1 MPEQSSLPQPSLM
14 STEYSLP
21 VLSTAYPELENKH
34 ALKSPSWDTS
44 KAPNGSKLK
53 DSSISSLPSSMTG
66 SDGYVGYGAF
76 GNRSNSLSRNPN
88 LAGYSFAT
96 STFSPYQ
103 FFHSSSSPMAPQP
116 TSSPSFSSGSGTV
129 AAPVLSN
136 GLGATCL
143 AGPAT
148 PAAPPAPTGPAPSGP
163 SYSRLGSKHLSSSIL
178 QMNTTMDD
186 IPVLLRRPNLSSYP
200 SSSPSS
206 NQASRRSLSVSNSNL
221 KKPISSPFASNS
233 SAATPSPA
241 NAHRLSTPTLS
252 PRLNPVTSA
261 NTAPPYNGETTSYPS
276 SKTSSSF
283 QSLRS
288 SGSPF
293 LPDTF
298 TPSLTA
304 SFTSTASSGSIDSAP
319 PLPPNAS
326 VVPAA
331 GIPTTLLDPSALCVP
346 AYMPEEANAQPA
358 VSSNLAPFSFP
369 SNNILSFCKDQHG
382 CRYLQRLLEKKN
394 PAYVDVVFNETQ
406 AYLPILMVDAF
417 GNYLCQKLFEHVS
430 DAQRSTFVQIIAPKL
445 VPISFNMHGTRAL
458 QKIIDLVSSPDQV
471 SCIVDALRPNVVMLT
486 KDLNGNHVIQKCL
499 NKFSHEDCQFI
510 FDAICNDPVDVSTHR
525 HGCCVVQ
532 RCFDH
537 ASPAQIEQLVQ
548 HIIPHALLLVQDA
561 FGNYVLQY
569 VLELNDPSHTET
581 IVNHFVSKIRV
592 LSTQKFSSNV
602 IEKCIFYS
610 PFPLKEKLIAE
621 LMDEKFLAKMLR
633 DSFANYVIQTAL
645 DNADPKQRI
654 KLAERIKPLIPSIKN
669 TPCGRRII
677 SKLERQRPNLKEKE

>member
-1 MPEQSSLPQPSLM
+1 MSEQSSLPQPSPM
-14 STEYSLP
+14 SAEYSLP
-21 VLSTAYPELENKH
+21 TLSSAYSELENKH
-34 ALKSPSWDTS
+34 ALKSPPWDPS
-44 KAPNGSKLK
+44 KASTGSKLK
-53 DSSISSLPSSMTG
+53 DGTIPSFPSSMT
-66 SDGYVGYGAF
+66 SSESYVGYGAF
-76 GNRSNSLSRNPN
+76 GNRSNSLSRTPN
-88 LAGYSFAT
+88 LGSYSFAT
-96 STFSPYQ
+96 STFTPYQ
-103 FFHSSSSPMAPQP
+103 LFHSSSSSSLVPQP
-116 TSSPSFSSGSGTV
+116 TSAPSISSGSGAV

-143 AGPAT
+143 AT
-148 PAAPPAPTGPAPSGP
+148 PAAPVGPTAPASSGP

-200 SSSPSS
+200 SSSASS
-206 NQASRRSLSVSNSNL
+206 NQGSRRSLSVSNSNL
-221 KKPISSPFASNS
+221 KRPTSTPYASNS
-233 SAATPSPA
+233 GVATPSPA

-252 PRLNPVTSA
+252 PRLNHATSA
-261 NTAPPYNGETTSYPS
+261 NTAPAYNGDSGPYPS
-276 SKTSSSF
+276 SKTPSSF

-293 LPDTF
+293 LTDSF

-304 SFTSTASSGSIDSAP
+304 SFTSTASSGSNDSAP
-319 PLPPNAS
+319 PLPPNALGI
-326 VVPAA
+326 PAA

-358 VSSNLAPFSFP
+358 VSSTVAPFSFP

-406 AYLPILMVDAF
+406 AYLPVLMVDAF

-430 DAQRSTFVQIIAPKL
+430 DAQRSKFVQTIAPKL

-458 QKIIDLVSSPDQV
+458 QKIIDLVSSPGQV

-499 NKFSHEDCQFI
+499 NRFSHEDCQFI

-569 VLELNDPSHTET
+569 VLELNNPSHTET
-581 IVNHFVSKIRV
+581 IVNHFISKVRV

-610 PFPLKEKLIAE
+610 PFPLKEKLIDE
-621 LMDEKFLAKMLR
+621 LMDEKFLAKMLK

-645 DNADPKQRI
+645 DNADPKQRM

-677 SKLERQRPNLKEKE
+677 SKLERQRHSSKEKE

>member
-1 MPEQSSLPQPSLM
+1 MPEQSSLPHPSLM

-53 DSSISSLPSSMTG
+53 DSSIPYFPSSIAA
-66 SDGYVGYGAF
+66 SDGYAGYGAF
-76 GNRSNSLSRNPN
+76 GNRSNSLSRNSN

-96 STFSPYQ
+96 PTFAPYQ
-103 FFHSSSSPMAPQP
+103 FLSSSSSSLVPQTTP
-116 TSSPSFSSGSGTV
+116 TSSMSSASGTI
-129 AAPVLSN
+129 APPVLSN
-136 GLGATCL
+136 GLGSTCL
-143 AGPAT
+143 TA
-148 PAAPPAPTGPAPSGP
+148 PAAPASSGP
-163 SYSRLGSKHLSSSIL
+163 SSSRFGSKHLSSSIL
-178 QMNTTMDD
+178 QMNTTLDD

-206 NQASRRSLSVSNSNL
+206 NQGSRRSLSMSNSNI
-221 KKPISSPFASNS
+221 KKSISTPFASNS
-233 SAATPSPA
+233 VGAPSPA

-261 NTAPPYNGETTSYPS
+261 NTASVYPGDPTSFPP
-276 SKTSSSF
+276 SKTPSSF

-293 LPDTF
+293 LADTF

-304 SFTSTASSGSIDSAP
+304 SFTSTASSGSNDSAP
-319 PLPPNAS
+319 PLPPNS
-326 VVPAA
+326 LGVPAA
-331 GIPTTLLDPSALCVP
+331 GIPSTLLDPSGLCVP
-346 AYMPEEANAQPA
+346 AYMPEEPNVQPA
-358 VSSNLAPFSFP
+358 VSSTLAPFSFP

-394 PAYVDVVFNETQ
+394 PVYVNVVFNETQ
-406 AYLPILMVDAF
+406 AYLPVLMVDAF

-430 DAQRSTFVQIIAPKL
+430 DAQRSVFIQIIAPKL

-537 ASPAQIEQLVQ
+537 ASPTQIEQLVQ

-569 VLELNDPSHTET
+569 VLELNNPSHTET
-581 IVNHFVSKIRV
+581 IVNYFINKVRV

-610 PFPLKEKLIAE
+610 PSPLKEKLIAE
-621 LMDEKFLAKMLR
+621 LMDEKFLVKMLK
-633 DSFANYVIQTAL
+633 DSFANYVIQTAI
-645 DNADPKQRI
+645 DNAEPKQRI
-654 KLAERIKPLIPSIKN
+654 QLAERIKPLIPNIKN